1 MTIGDRVKT
10 LRESKGMTQEELA
23 NRLGK
28 KSKSSV
34 AHIEKGKRDIP
45 RSMVVQ
51 LAEILDTTPA
61 YLMGWTDKKEST
73 PTDSNG
79 RSAIVEKINSLS
91 DSQLDKLSGYLD
103 ALIDK

>member
-1 MTIGDRVKT
+1 MKST
-10 LRESKGMTQEELA
+10 
-23 NRLGK
+23 K
-28 KSKSSV
+28 KPV
-34 AHIEKGKRDIP
+34 AQNYVYQKNHDKFTKKCKYCKQVI
-45 RSMVVQ
+45 
-51 LAEILDTTPA
+51 
-61 YLMGWTDKKEST
+61 DKKEST

>member
-61 YLMGWTDKKEST
+61 YLMGWTEQKEST
-73 PTDSNG
+73 PIVDD
-79 RSAIVEKINSLS
+79 RSAIVDKINSLT